1 MLVEWLTALQE
12 LAPVAALRSA
22 RWTYAAVNATHIL
35 GIALLVGAIVPL
47 DLRLV
52 GCFRQ
57 ISIRTLA
64 RVLVPVAVF
73 GLLLAIAAGSLLFSI
88 RAVQYAGTTL
98 FQIKMALVA
107 CGIANA
113 LLLRKATSWETQRSE
128 TSAIPPPRLR
138 AAGALSIILWLSV
151 IACGRFVSSD
161 ANGGSMTP
169 LLVRKIDER
178 SMRQLRRRAAQSDR
192 SLEDEV
198 LTILRNAVERE
209 ARLNEQFGLRAHAID
224 RRKRRGS

>member
-151 IACGRFVSSD
+151 IACGRFVAFVD
-161 ANGGSMTP
+161 
-169 LLVRKIDER
+169 
-178 SMRQLRRRAAQSDR
+178 
-192 SLEDEV
+192 
-198 LTILRNAVERE
+198 
-209 ARLNEQFGLRAHAID
+209 
-224 RRKRRGS
+224 

>member
-22 RWTYAAVNATHIL
+22 RWTYAAVNASHIT
-35 GIALLVGAIVPL
+35 GIALLVGSIVPL
-47 DLRLV
+47 DLRLI

-57 ISIRTLA
+57 ISIRALA

-73 GLLLAIAAGSLLFSI
+73 GLLLAMSAGLLLFSI

-113 LLLRKATSWETQRSE
+113 LLLRKAVAWEAAANE
-128 TSAIPPPRLR
+128 TGSMPPSRLR
-138 AAGALSIILWLSV
+138 AAGALSIALWLSV
-151 IACGRFVSSD
+151 IACGRFVAFVD
-161 ANGGSMTP
+161 
-169 LLVRKIDER
+169 
-178 SMRQLRRRAAQSDR
+178 
-192 SLEDEV
+192 
-198 LTILRNAVERE
+198 
-209 ARLNEQFGLRAHAID
+209 
-224 RRKRRGS
+224 

>member
-22 RWTYAAVNATHIL
+22 RWTYAAVNATHIV

-47 DLRLV
+47 DLRLI

-57 ISIRTLA
+57 ISIQALA
-64 RVLVPVAVF
+64 RILVPVAVC
-73 GLLLAIAAGSLLFSI
+73 GLLLAVAAGSLLFSI

-113 LLLRKATSWETQRSE
+113 LLLRRAAAWE
-128 TSAIPPPRLR
+128 AGLNDIGIMPPARLR
-138 AAGALSIILWLSV
+138 AAGAVSIALWLSV
-151 IACGRFVSSD
+151 IVCGRFVAFLD
-161 ANGGSMTP
+161 
-169 LLVRKIDER
+169 
-178 SMRQLRRRAAQSDR
+178 
-192 SLEDEV
+192 
-198 LTILRNAVERE
+198 
-209 ARLNEQFGLRAHAID
+209 
-224 RRKRRGS
+224 